1 MINYSLNIDYRRAII
16 LVTIIVAIILNGCE
30 PISSNYQ
37 SFLFLSAPSD
47 TSTFNYPLNR
57 SAYNIF
63 GYIYEPLII
72 ENGLTGK
79 LEPGLAESW
88 EISADGQQI
97 IIKLKAGLQ
106 WSDGEPLTADDVVFS
121 YNEIYLNDKIPTSS
135 KDILRIGKSGALPTV
150 KKIDNLR
157 IEFSTP
163 EPFAPFIRYAGGLPI
178 LPAHALK
185 KSVRT
190 TNSEGELNYLTKWG
204 TDTPVKEIISN
215 GMYRL
220 KSYAPNQR
228 IILEKNPFYW
238 RKDEEG
244 NTQPYI
250 NNIIW
255 QVISNRDNQLLNFRS
270 GKLDTIKVEPEIFPL
285 LKREEKR
292 GKYTIYNGG
301 LSSGARFISF
311 NLNQGRNPQGKPF
324 VDPIKSKWFNQ
335 KVFRQ
340 AIAYAINRKAMVNN
354 IYRGLG
360 APQHSLLPITSP
372 FYLSPEAGLKVY
384 NYNLEKAKALLLS
397 AGFKYNQNGELLDSQ
412 DNRVEFTLLLTAGR
426 KVTEQMAT
434 QINQDLARI
443 GIKINLQF
451 LSFNARLKRLNLS
464 KDWEA
469 FLGGFVG
476 GGVEPHGDY
485 TIWSVNGRLHT
496 FNQGN
501 QPGEEAIEGRKVAE
515 WEQEIDDLYVR
526 ASQVLDEQKRKQLY
540 AKAEEIIVEQLP
552 FIYMVI
558 PLEFEA
564 IRNRVQGIKY
574 GELGGGFWNLY
585 ELEISD

>member
-1 MINYSLNIDYRRAII
+1 MINYSLNIDYRRTII
-16 LVTIIVAIILNGCE
+16 LVTIILAVILNGCQVI
-30 PISSNYQ
+30 PSNYQ
-37 SFLFLSAPSD
+37 SFLFLSTPSD

-72 ENGLTGK
+72 ENGLTGE

-88 EISADGQQI
+88 EISQDGQQI
-97 IIKLKAGLQ
+97 IIKLKAGLK
-106 WSDGEPLTADDVVFS
+106 WSNGEPLTSDDVVFS
-121 YNEIYLNDKIPTSS
+121 YNEIYLNDQIPTSF
-135 KDILRIGKSGALPTV
+135 KDTLRIGKSGTLPQV
-150 KKIDNLR
+150 KKIDNRR
-157 IEFSTP
+157 IEFSTV
-163 EPFAPFIRYAGGLPI
+163 EPFAPFIKYAGKLPI
-178 LPAHALK
+178 LPAHALQE
-185 KSVRT
+185 SVRT
-190 TNSEGELNYLTKWG
+190 INSKGELNYLTKWG
-204 TDTPVKEIISN
+204 TDTPVTEIISN

-220 KSYAPNQR
+220 KSYSPNQQ

-238 RKDEEG
+238 RRDEQG

-250 NNIIW
+250 ENILW
-255 QVISNRDNQLLNFRS
+255 KVISNRDNQLLNFRS
-270 GKLDTIKVEPEIFPL
+270 GQLDTIKVEPELFPL

-301 LSSGARFISF
+301 LSSGARFLSF
-311 NLNQGRNPQGKPF
+311 NLNQGRNAQGKRL
-324 VDPIKSKWFNQ
+324 VDPIKSKWFNK

-360 APQHSLLPITSP
+360 APQHSLIPVTSP

-384 NYNLEKAKALLLS
+384 NYDLEKAKSLLLS

-426 KVTEQMAT
+426 KFIEQMAT
-434 QINQDLARI
+434 QISQDLAAI

-451 LSFNARLKRLNLS
+451 LSFNTKLKRLNLS
-464 KDWEA
+464 RNWEA
-469 FLGGFVG
+469 YLGGFVG
-476 GGVEPHGDY
+476 GGVEPHVDY

-496 FNQGN
+496 FNQGS
-501 QPGEEAIEGRKVAE
+501 QPGEKAIEGRKVAE
-515 WEQEIDDLYVR
+515 WEKEIDDLYVR
-526 ASQVLDEQKRKQLY
+526 ASQVLDEKKRKQLY
-540 AKAEEIIVEQLP
+540 TKAEQIVTEQLP

-564 IRNRVQGIKY
+564 IRNRVKGINY
-574 GELGGGFWNLY
+574 GQLGGGFWNLY
-585 ELEISD
+585 ELQISN